1 MSSTFGEKIKISV
14 FGESHGNAI
23 GVVID
28 GFPAGLKI
36 DMEHL
41 LAFMARRAPGQGAY
55 ATARR
60 EADMPKFLSGVKD
73 GVTTGFPIAIA
84 IENTDQRS
92 KDYNTDI
99 PRPGHADFT
108 AHMRYGESC
117 DMRGGGHFSGR
128 ITAPICAAGA
138 LCIQLLAQKGITV
151 GAHIYSVGDIY
162 DTPIDAVSA
171 KNVSTFEKSFPVFDE
186 LAGEKMLAYIAE
198 NKALGD
204 SVGGIVECAVVGLPA
219 GIGNPMFD
227 GLEGVIAKAVFA
239 VPAVKGVEFGLGFE
253 VVKKRGSENN
263 DGFYIENGV
272 IKTVTNNCGGILG
285 GISTGM
291 PLVFRA
297 AFKPTPSI
305 ALKQR
310 SVSISE
316 KTETQFTVH
325 GRHDPCIVPRAVP
338 VIEAVT
344 AIAVAQ
350 FI

>member
-23 GVVID
+23 GVVLD
-28 GFPAGLKI
+28 GFPSGIEI
-36 DMEHL
+36 DMKHL
-41 LAFMARRAPGQGAY
+41 LHFMSRRAPGQGAY

-92 KDYNTDI
+92 KDYNTDV

-108 AHMRYGESC
+108 ARMRYGESC

-138 LCIQLLAQKGITV
+138 LCIQLLAKKGINI
-151 GAHIYSVGDIY
+151 GAHIYSIGDIY

-171 KNVSTFEKSFPVFDE
+171 ENISNIGAFPVFSDE
-186 LAGEKMLAYIAE
+186 AGETMLAYIAE
-198 NKALGD
+198 NKAQGD
-204 SVGGIVECAVVGLPA
+204 SVGGVIECGVLGLPA
-219 GIGNPMFD
+219 GIGDPMFD

-239 VPAVKGVEFGLGFE
+239 VPAVKGVEFGLGFH
-253 VVKKRGSENN
+253 VTKLRGSENN
-263 DGFYIENGV
+263 DGFYIENGK
-272 IKTVTNNCGGILG
+272 IKTSTNNCGGILG

-291 PLVFRA
+291 PLIFRA

-305 ALKQR
+305 AMKQS
-310 SVSISE
+310 SVSMSQMTQ
-316 KTETQFTVH
+316 TEFIVN

-344 AIAVAQ
+344 AIAIVQ
-350 FI
+350 FL